1 MVWHTSIHL
10 VLCSSWFIWK
20 LHTISEHWGNASNPG
35 DTHTYLTQYSQERI
49 VYSSTILLLFFSDHF
64 ILFAKS
70 LLIHYELLVQWRLR
84 KFTSTLCLLLGQI
97 KFVDK
102 SPVQPVDKWKCFAE
116 KFSRIIHIYKS
127 NAFLTLEGIKIQFP
141 ACCTRFGPHDHVT

>member
-1 MVWHTSIHL
+1 MVWNTSIHL

-70 LLIHYELLVQWRLR
+70 LLGSSMEVKKIYLYSL
-84 KFTSTLCLLLGQI
+84 
-97 KFVDK
+97 
-102 SPVQPVDKWKCFAE
+102 FA
-116 KFSRIIHIYKS
+116 
-127 NAFLTLEGIKIQFP
+127 
-141 ACCTRFGPHDHVT
+141 FGPDHICGQKSSVEMKVFGGEIFKNNLHLQINCIFNSKRHQNTISSLLYTIWPFWSCNIDIP